1 MYIIINKQRTIIST
15 LTFQAKYSFGVYE
28 NQPYGTPVGAVIA
41 SDADSDIYAEISYQL
56 WPDVE
61 QFSINELTGEYKQNE
76 ISPNVPHLFII
87 YILYVY
93 ITYCTLLYVIY
104 EVHQTICKLIAIFFT
119 FHNMPNM
126 LT

>member
-76 ISPNVPHLFII
+76 ISLNVPHFFRI
-87 YILYVY
+87 YIHCIVCVHKVLYH
-93 ITYCTLLYVIY
+93 IEGLELKQTMSTLVGFEII
-104 EVHQTICKLIAIFFT
+104 EF
-119 FHNMPNM
+119 
-126 LT
+126 